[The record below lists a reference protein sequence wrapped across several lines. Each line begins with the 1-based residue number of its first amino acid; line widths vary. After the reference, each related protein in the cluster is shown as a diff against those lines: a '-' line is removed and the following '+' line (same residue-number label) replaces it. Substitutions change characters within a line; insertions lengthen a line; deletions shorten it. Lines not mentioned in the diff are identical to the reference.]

1 MTARQ
6 FNPRKAMA
14 TLAFAVAATVSSLA
28 VTATN
33 AAAGTMTMNIA
44 FKGASQRAVWQSVI
58 DDFRKAHPDIDVK
71 ASFVD
76 EEAYKVQ
83 LPGWLSTVAPDV
95 VNWHNGER
103 MAYYARRGL
112 FEDLSGDWKK
122 NGWDS
127 MYASTK
133 ESSTYNGKQYAAPT
147 VYYSWGLFYR
157 KDLFQKVGITSEPKT
172 WDQLMDACK
181 KLKAAGITPFAV
193 GGRDA
198 WTLAGWFDYLDL
210 RINGNA
216 FHQKLMAGD
225 VPYTDPRVK
234 KVYTAWKQLLDDKD
248 FIDNSL
254 SYDLDAAQ
262 PFLFQGKAAMM
273 LMGTFI
279 TGGFPASV
287 KPNMGYFQFP
297 IIDSNVPT
305 AEDGPVESLHIP
317 AKAKNKAD
325 AQTFLAFV
333 ETPEQG
339 AKLAAG
345 LGSLSANSK
354 SPEPEDPIS
363 KIGFQIL
370 SNTKG
375 GIAQFYDRDMTK
387 EMADEGMKG
396 MQQFVADPAKLD
408 AVLAQLEQTRKR
420 IYKK

>member
-1 MTARQ
+1 MTARK
-6 FNPRKAMA
+6 FNARTAIA
-14 TLAFAVAATVSSLA
+14 AAALAVAAAVSPFA
-28 VTATN
+28 ATTAE
-33 AAAGTMTMNIA
+33 AGTMTINIA

-58 DDFRKAHPDIDVK
+58 DDFKKAHPDIDVK

-122 NGWDS
+122 NGWDN

-157 KDLFQKVGITSEPKT
+157 KDLFQKAGIASEPKT

-216 FHQKLMAGD
+216 FHQKLMAGE

-234 KVYTAWKQLLDDKD
+234 KVYTTWKQLLDDKD

-279 TGGFPASV
+279 TGGFPPNV
-287 KPNMGYFQFP
+287 KPNMSYFQFP

-325 AQTFLAFV
+325 AHTFLAFV

-339 AKLAAG
+339 AKLATG

-396 MQQFVADPAKLD
+396 MQQFVADPTKID
-408 AVLAQLEQTRKR
+408 AILAQLEQTRKR

>member
-1 MTARQ
+1 MRARQ
-6 FNPRKAMA
+6 FNARTAIA
-14 TLAFAVAATVSSLA
+14 AAAFAVAAAVSPFA
-28 VTATN
+28 ATTAE
-33 AAAGTMTMNIA
+33 AGTMTINIA
-44 FKGASQRAVWQSVI
+44 FKGASQRAVWQSVL
-58 DDFRKAHPDIDVK
+58 DDFKKAHPEIDVK

-83 LPGWLSTVAPDV
+83 LPGWLSTVPPDV
-95 VNWHNGER
+95 LNWHNGER

-122 NGWDS
+122 NGWDN

-133 ESSTYNGKQYAAPT
+133 ESYNGKQYAAPT

-216 FHQKLMAGD
+216 FHQKLMAGE

-234 KVYTAWKQLLDDKD
+234 KVYTTWKQLLDDKD

-279 TGGFPASV
+279 TGGFPPNV
-287 KPNMGYFQFP
+287 KPNMSYFQFP

-325 AQTFLAFV
+325 AHTFLAFV

-396 MQQFVADPAKLD
+396 MQQFVADPTKLD
-408 AVLAQLEQTRKR
+408 AILAQLEQTRKR